1 MKKEP
6 IIHELKRIKE
16 ITNMRHKELYE
27 KFPFTRGFISE
38 DDSIYPALTGLIES
52 ELEHLIRRIEKNEFR

>member
-6 IIHELKRIKE
+6 IIHELKRIKV

-27 KFPFTRGFISE
+27 KFPFTRDYLEENESVF
-38 DDSIYPALTGLIES
+38 PVVTGLIES
-52 ELEHLIRRIEKNEFR
+52 ELEHLIRRIEKNELR

>member
-52 ELEHLIRRIEKNEFR
+52 ELGHLIRRIERNGLK

>member
-27 KFPFTRGFISE
+27 KFPFTREFISE

-52 ELEHLIRRIEKNEFR
+52 ELEHLIRRIERNELK

>member
-52 ELEHLIRRIEKNEFR
+52 ELEILIKRIERNELR

>member
-52 ELEHLIRRIEKNEFR
+52 ELEHLIRRIEKNELR

>member
-6 IIHELKRIKE
+6 IIQELKRIKE

-52 ELEHLIRRIEKNEFR
+52 ELEHLIRRIEKNELR

>member
-52 ELEHLIRRIEKNEFR
+52 ELEHLIERIEKNEFR

>member
-52 ELEHLIRRIEKNEFR
+52 ELEHLIRRIERNGLK

>member
-27 KFPFTRGFISE
+27 KFPFTRGYISE

-52 ELEHLIRRIEKNEFR
+52 ELEHLIRRIERNELK

>member
-52 ELEHLIRRIEKNEFR
+52 ELEHLIRRIERNELK